1 MTAAT
6 SADPAREGR
15 AALAW
20 AVVEGRVAL
29 AQNGGDED
37 RARRTT
43 KRTGRGAR
51 GATAGSVDRGR
62 CGPAWAAAGPARA
75 PGASD
80 DCGERPALGDRVLG
94 AGPAER
100 ERELAR
106 LSDQSVM
113 PMRGA
118 AST

>member
-20 AVVEGRVAL
+20 AVVVGLVAL

-51 GATAGSVDRGR
+51 GATAGGVDRGR
-62 CGPAWAAAGPARA
+62 RGPAGAAAGPARA

-80 DCGERPALGDRVLG
+80 RGDRPALGDRVG
-94 AGPAER
+94 PGPAER